1 MNVNTKKYLID
12 GPVGKIEVAL
22 DLPDDVRD
30 KSAAPRGIALVAHPH
45 PLFGGTMDN
54 KVAQTLA
61 RTLVQLNYVT
71 YRSNF
76 RGVGQT
82 QGEHDAGVGERDDLR
97 AVLEHMRADP
107 NYGDLPLV
115 LAGFSFG
122 TVVLS
127 HVAAKLRDEG
137 REIERIVFV
146 GYRGEPLGRRAGAR
160 RHTRDSRRSRR
171 DRSDPI
177 RVRLGAAAGTAGRR
191 DSGRR
196 ALSASQASH
205 PEAHHRRRLALKTR
219 DARFA
224 GDRYAQTCANRRH
237 TRGVDQVAR
246 V

>member
-12 GPVGKIEVAL
+12 GPVGKIEIAQ

-30 KSAAPRGIALVAHPH
+30 KGAAPRGIALVAHPH

-82 QGEHDAGVGERDDLR
+82 QGEHDAGVGERDDLC
-97 AVLEHMRADP
+97 AVLEHMRADAD
-107 NYGDLPLV
+107 YGDLPLV

-137 REIERIVFV
+137 QEIERIVFV
-146 GYRGEPLGRRAGAR
+146 GTAASRWDVAPVPESTLVIHGEVDETVPIQSVYDWARPQELPVVVIPGAE
-160 RHTRDSRRSRR
+160 HF
-171 DRSDPI
+171 
-177 RVRLGAAAGTAGRR
+177 L
-191 DSGRR
+191 
-196 ALSASQASH
+196 
-205 PEAHHRRRLALKTR
+205 HRKLHILKR
-219 DARFA
+219 IIVDAWR
-224 GDRYAQTCANRRH
+224 
-237 TRGVDQVAR
+237 
-246 V
+246 